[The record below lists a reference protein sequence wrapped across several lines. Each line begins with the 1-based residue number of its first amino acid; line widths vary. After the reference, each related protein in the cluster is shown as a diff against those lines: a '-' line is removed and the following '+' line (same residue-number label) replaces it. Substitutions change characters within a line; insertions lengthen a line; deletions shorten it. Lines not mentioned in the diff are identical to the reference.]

1 MRGTGWSEGIEWMRV
16 TIGWRHTQNK
26 CVSWWSLEDS
36 LEDAKDIKMRSHSIS
51 ASLKE
56 TRLQTAHLHRCV
68 GSSLQQL
75 LLHSQ
80 PELSLLEVGLA
91 CHPLGMVF
99 SGKAHLGDKQQKFED
114 KG

>member
-1 MRGTGWSEGIEWMRV
+1 MKLTGWSEGIEWMRV
-16 TIGWRHTQNK
+16 TIGWRHIQNK
-26 CVSWWSLEDS
+26 CVSWCS
-36 LEDAKDIKMRSHSIS
+36 LEDAKDIKRRSHSIS

-68 GSSLQQL
+68 GSSLQHL
-75 LLHSQ
+75 LLHLQ

-91 CHPLGMVF
+91 CHPLGIVS

>member
-1 MRGTGWSEGIEWMRV
+1 MRGTGWSEGTEWMRV
-16 TIGWRHTQNK
+16 TIDWRHTQNK

-36 LEDAKDIKMRSHSIS
+36 LEDTKDIKRCSHSIS
-51 ASLKE
+51 ASLKK
-56 TRLQTAHLHRCV
+56 TRLQTAHLHRRV

-80 PELSLLEVGLA
+80 PEQSLLEVSLA
-91 CHPLGMVF
+91 CHPLGIVS